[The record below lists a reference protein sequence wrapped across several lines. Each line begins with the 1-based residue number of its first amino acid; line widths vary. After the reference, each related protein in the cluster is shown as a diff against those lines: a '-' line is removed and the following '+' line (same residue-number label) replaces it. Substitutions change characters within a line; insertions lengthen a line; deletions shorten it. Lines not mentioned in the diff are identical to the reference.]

1 MRVCSILC
9 RCDFHLF
16 LYSIIFRLKGKCPSH
31 FLYPRFLSDLIWCI
45 QISPA
50 VLYTL
55 YKLHVSE
62 EGKIGNFDTRGTAS
76 CLRYFENTRSKSFQ
90 ILLRASPHF
99 TKIRSYENIIIK
111 RIPSA
116 WLLYLKCSEQMR
128 TFVLTE
134 TQTKDATS
142 PSQSFSQSVSKTKE
156 GAYKFTEALVPNS
169 VTKKL
174 CICLGSRCRL
184 ASKTHKNQA

>member
-1 MRVCSILC
+1 MPVVECGFVPFFADVISIYSCIL
-9 RCDFHLF
+9 LF
-16 LYSIIFRLKGKCPSH
+16 FRLKGKCPTH

-45 QISPA
+45 QISPT

-62 EGKIGNFDTRGTAS
+62 ERKIGNFDTRGTAS
-76 CLRYFENTRSKSFQ
+76 CLGYFENTRSKSFQ
-90 ILLRASPHF
+90 ILLRARPRF
-99 TKIRSYENIIIK
+99 TKIRSYKNFIIK

-128 TFVLTE
+128 TFVFTE

-142 PSQSFSQSVSKTKE
+142 PSQSVSKNK
-156 GAYKFTEALVPNS
+156 VR
-169 VTKKL
+169 
-174 CICLGSRCRL
+174 CI
-184 ASKTHKNQA
+184 